1 LSQPHR
7 FAFQSPMSSYSNLSR
22 DYYDTRLE
30 QAVVKLNGKLGMTES
45 KMRADGDPNL
55 MMFKPNT
62 MPNDATDQMYLL
74 PDLSPCYYMTRDYDD
89 LNGMEPSMTLGSD
102 VGVEVY
108 VALNGLIGLTREK
121 LRAQIEPAG
130 TIEMGNADNRSTRVN
145 VRQGGSYSIMYNGTK
160 PARLNALLELD
171 VPTEDEADLMES
183 HVAAQATGRKG
194 VTPLMFRE
202 YDPKTAEYLRPEGL
216 LFYLRDETAAEDGI
230 RGSPLMR
237 KAVKRLVKSL
247 SAVHKALEE
256 VDRSVTGVDTRDP
269 AELKTY
275 LLDILADSTNTGVE
289 GPITTAVN
297 EFIRA
302 TEAVKLDRTKWVGY
316 QTQQVALP
324 GRFTPVNHVNYA
336 S

>member
-1 LSQPHR
+1 
-7 FAFQSPMSSYSNLSR
+7 MSSYSNLSR

-55 MMFKPNT
+55 MKFKPNT

-108 VALNGLIGLTREK
+108 VALNGLIGLHREE

-171 VPTEDEADLMES
+171 VPTKGEADLMES
-183 HVAAQATGRKG
+183 HVAAQATGRNG
-194 VTPLMFRE
+194 VVPLMFRE
-202 YDPKTAEYLRPEGL
+202 YDPKTAEYLKPDGL
-216 LFYLRDETAAEDGI
+216 LFYLRDQSIAEKGI

-237 KAVKRLVKSL
+237 NAVARLVESL
-247 SAVHKALEE
+247 SAVHKALDAI
-256 VDRSVTGVDTRDP
+256 DRNAGVDTTNSK
-269 AELKTY
+269 ELKDHMMVALEAYAEDGSEAEIIT
-275 LLDILADSTNTGVE
+275 A
-289 GPITTAVN
+289 TTA
-297 EFIRA
+297 FIRA
-302 TEAVKLDRTKWVGY
+302 TEAVKLDRTKWVKF